1 MKTILFT
8 LLSFSL
14 TLFSCQQ
21 NETDLQNKNE
31 VKLIE
36 VEKDGF
42 NYVFK
47 TKDSP
52 YLTKSNSDFNSES
65 TQQYYL
71 SVSKD
76 DKKIESI
83 IVRKDIDDRSY
94 VVYHYTIEEVL
105 FATIFITNEQI
116 ADIKLEF
123 DNAIQTKE
131 FSSWYDCANREY
143 KKYKVW
149 YEENHPILCDVA
161 DLFFGACTVV
171 GATQAGTRCL
181 F

>member
-1 MKTILFT
+1 MKAIILT

-14 TLFSCQQ
+14 ILSGCQQ
-21 NETDLQNKNE
+21 NVNDLQNENE

-52 YLTKSNSDFNSES
+52 YLTKSNNNLNLES
-65 TQQYYL
+65 TEQYYL
-71 SVSKD
+71 SVSKG

-83 IVRKDIDDRSY
+83 IVREDIDDRSY
-94 VVYHYTIEEVL
+94 IVYHYTIEEIL
-105 FATIFITNEQI
+105 FATIFITDEQI
-116 ADIKLEF
+116 TDIKLEF
-123 DNAIQTKE
+123 ENALQTKSV
-131 FSSWYDCANREY
+131 SSWYECANEEY
-143 KKYKVW
+143 ARYKDW
-149 YEENHPILCDVA
+149 YENNHPIVCDVA
-161 DLFFGACTVV
+161 DLFFGACTVA
-171 GATQAGTRCL
+171 GATQAGIRCL